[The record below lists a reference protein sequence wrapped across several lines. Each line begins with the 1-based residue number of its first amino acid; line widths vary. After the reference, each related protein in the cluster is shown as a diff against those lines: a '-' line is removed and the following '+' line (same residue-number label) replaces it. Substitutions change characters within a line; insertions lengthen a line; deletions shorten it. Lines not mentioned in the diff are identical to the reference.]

1 MTVYII
7 LWLCTILTAGFCY
20 KYKLK
25 SSYFM
30 WITFIGMTILLGL
43 RGISVG
49 EDTQMYIAIA
59 ESAAKLSW
67 KDILANFPT
76 TEWNF
81 ISYGFY
87 GGYSEKI
94 ETLFMIYNKIIM
106 LLFRSPQMVLV
117 ITAIITNLLMM
128 NFIVDNVKSAQDIY
142 MATYIY
148 MCDAFFMNSFNA
160 MRQIFAISIAIQSIK
175 RLKEKKYKQAIIIV
189 LIAACIHQSAILVLV
204 LDFLFVM
211 QNKRSRYKYF
221 LTGVLVFPVVLP
233 VLVKIIGQISYKYAS
248 YLQVSFWKS
257 QVQGTMLLWIVI
269 VIGIFIMAT
278 SKKTDDYDWWL
289 VYLATLY
296 IGIELIGIRLT
307 MLTRLAMYFRVGLI
321 LLFPMATKYFKK
333 NSAYLY
339 KMVIYVLMTMSYFSY
354 ASSPARIYSFF

>member
-1 MTVYII
+1 MIVYIV
-7 LWLCTILTAGFCY
+7 LWLCTVLTAGFSY

-25 SSYFM
+25 PSYFM

-67 KDILANFPT
+67 KDILASFPT
-76 TEWNF
+76 TEWRF
-81 ISYGFY
+81 ISYGNF

-106 LLFRSPQMVLV
+106 LLFRNPQMVLV
-117 ITAIITNLLMM
+117 ITAIITNILMM
-128 NFIVDNVKSAQDIY
+128 NFIVDNVKNTQDIY

-148 MCDAFFMNSFNA
+148 MCDSFFMNSFNA
-160 MRQIFAISIAIQSIK
+160 MRQIFAISIGVQSIK
-175 RLKEKKYKQAIIIV
+175 KLKEKKYKQAIIIV
-189 LIAACIHQSAILVLV
+189 LIATCIHQSAILVLV
-204 LDFLFVM
+204 LDYLFM
-211 QNKRSRYKYF
+211 MRNKRSRYKYF
-221 LTGVLVFPVVLP
+221 LAGILIFPVVLP
-233 VLVKIIGQISYKYAS
+233 MIVKIIGRISYKYAS
-248 YLQVSFWKS
+248 YLQLSFWKS
-257 QVQGTMLLWIVI
+257 QIQGTIFLWIFI
-269 VIGIFIMAT
+269 VIGIFIIVI
-278 SKKTDDYDWWL
+278 SKKSDDYDWWL

-339 KMVIYVLMTMSYFSY
+339 KMAIYMLMTISYFSY
-354 ASSPARIYSFF
+354 AHSPARLYTFF